1 MRYWRIAPDPRLRA
15 QVMCYWIMEGT
26 QEAVPGEE
34 VLIPDGHSEIV
45 FNRSTTGFDRWKL
58 DAPGT
63 PKHMDRS
70 YLIGGRSHS
79 VNTFTRATLKLAGVK
94 LDSRFLR
101 QLIRVPL
108 SEFRDTTLKLAD
120 LRDHGLLALED
131 AIANA
136 HTPEAITEL
145 LDRFFLDALK
155 DQASSATAADALLH
169 RIYQDRG
176 STPILRWARE
186 ARVDSRALER
196 GFCAA
201 TGMTPKQFA
210 RVIRFKRAYREL
222 LSRGRVAPLAAQLDG
237 FYDQSHFNREF
248 RYFTGVAPTAKLRGD
263 MPRGMVVADHL
274 LAAESPATVSSH
286 RNSGASPRR
295 R

>member
-1 MRYWRIAPDPRLRA
+1 MQPTLVTADMRYWRIAPDPRLRGH
-15 QVMCYWIMEGT
+15 VMCYWIMEGAPT
-26 QEAVPGEE
+26 VVPGEE

-45 FNRSTTGFDRWKL
+45 FNRGTAGFDRWKL
-58 DAPGT
+58 DT
-63 PKHMDRS
+63 PERVEHMDRS

-79 VNTFTRATLKLAGVK
+79 VNTFTEITLKLAGVK
-94 LDSRFLR
+94 LESRFLR

-136 HTPEAITEL
+136 PTPEAITEL
-145 LDRFFLDALK
+145 LDGYFLDALRSRT
-155 DQASSATAADALLH
+155 SSATAADALLH
-169 RIYQDRG
+169 RIHEDRG
-176 STPILRWARE
+176 ATPILRWARE

-201 TGMTPKQFA
+201 TGMTPKQYA

-222 LSRGRVAPLAAQLDG
+222 LSRGRVAPLAMLDG

-248 RYFTGVAPTAKLRGD
+248 RYFTGVAPTAKLHGN
-263 MPRGMVVADHL
+263 MPQGMVVADHL
-274 LAAESPATVSSH
+274 IQAESPHA
-286 RNSGASPRR
+286 
-295 R
+295 